1 MSKENEK
8 EKEINEKQCEKSKK
22 KIIKRIIMI
31 LAILVIGFIIISLL
45 PFLYF
50 VVVILYSMF
59 IDVPAKPIVRHGEF
73 PFELVY
79 EYKGEQTTIRDT
91 LVCDY
96 EGYSWSLEGGN
107 SRDWICDFKN
117 DDEYGQY
124 YIDKVNEPD
133 LYIEVPEAPDYY
145 MGDKNYNAEVAQ
157 PLIMY
162 QDETTST
169 NYMEPDKVDVVGIK
183 IIEWKPS
190 KPLEGNIK

>member
-1 MSKENEK
+1 MSNENKE
-8 EKEINEKQCEKSKK
+8 EINIKEGKKSEK
-22 KIIKRIIMI
+22 KIIKRILII

-50 VVVILYSMF
+50 VGGILYSMF
-59 IDVPAKPIVRHGEF
+59 IDVPAKPEVKHGEF

-79 EYKGEQTTIRDT
+79 EYKGEQITIKDT
-91 LVCDY
+91 IVCDY
-96 EGYSWSLEGGN
+96 EGNSWSLEGGN
-107 SRDWICDFKN
+107 SRDWTCEFSK

-124 YIDKVNEPD
+124 YIDKENVPG

-145 MGDKNYNAEVAQ
+145 MGDKEFSSEEAH

-162 QDETTST
+162 VDEST
-169 NYMEPDKVDVVGIK
+169 GTFYQEKDKVDVVDIK
-183 IIEWKPS
+183 IIDWKPS